1 MMRGLGF
8 IADTRHPITNFDLPE
23 MGGGMKGRDGT
34 NTVAAARVSE
44 TRILFVS
51 HVPGGRNGA
60 LARGRFGPG
69 IEVVNFPAVT
79 TELLKAFDP
88 HFVVSPMLTP
98 SFDVLDLAQVL
109 SQLRF
114 GGAYRVLTET
124 PLPNPDLVL
133 REVRLHCP
141 TLDIDLLSMD
151 KLRG

>member
-1 MMRGLGF
+1 MIATDGVGLTAGGPGMVSRLPGKQ
-8 IADTRHPITNFDLPE
+8 AD
-23 MGGGMKGRDGT
+23 MKGRDVT
-34 NTVAAARVSE
+34 SALASTRVAE

-51 HVPGGRNGA
+51 HVPGGRSGA

-79 TELLKAFDP
+79 AELLAGFDP

-98 SFDVLDLAQVL
+98 SFDILDLALVL
-109 SQLRF
+109 SQLRYH
-114 GGAYRVLTET
+114 GAYRVLTET

-141 TLDIDLLSMD
+141 GLDIDLLSMD